1 MDKIEVVKSM
11 KSKLN
16 MHPDVRN
23 HEVIK
28 AFDIILDKWVSDRN
42 LAISIHI
49 YTSCKGPY
57 IS

>member
-28 AFDIILDKWVSDRN
+28 AFDIILDK
-42 LAISIHI
+42 
-49 YTSCKGPY
+49 
-57 IS
+57 